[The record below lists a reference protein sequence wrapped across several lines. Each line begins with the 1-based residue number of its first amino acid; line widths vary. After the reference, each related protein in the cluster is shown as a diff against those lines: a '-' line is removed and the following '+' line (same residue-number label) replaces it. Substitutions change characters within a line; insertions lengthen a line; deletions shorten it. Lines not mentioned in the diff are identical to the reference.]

1 MCKHEHPGEGD
12 GEGGSTGLDDEGETI
27 DFNNVDDRGISG
39 GFSLVLV
46 LRFCL
51 VSERRVLC

>member
-1 MCKHEHPGEGD
+1 M
-12 GEGGSTGLDDEGETI
+12 DDEGETI